1 MSQQKIIKF
10 DKKYNFQFLIKIKIK
25 QKYPLIFILFILII
39 DKVNQRNL
47 LQMSQS
53 EYPQNLEGLNKIMY
67 LYQINQEANQYLHL
81 QQFDINLPKQILNT
95 SSTNN
100 QMDYQSQENEENY
113 VSVRDF
119 TEINSTSQS
128 VNKSQLE
135 NLLFK
140 TERHKQCGLQPL
152 NSTILPKINLCE
164 KQQENASKESIIRQ
178 PNRNLSKQIRKTSYV
193 QIRPTKTS
201 IGANLEPKER
211 EGSIQDSF
219 LCNQNTINKAI
230 NQRRRSS
237 RMQVEQ
243 FQNTLLKMI
252 QDKTSNQQEQ
262 KQKMLDIP
270 DQNETLQTQEQ
281 EKSQIQNQ
289 VGEEQSCKLDTIQK
303 LKKKDDKLK
312 NSFVSRLGIFQR
324 FIRNIKNLSQSYKFR
339 IMKAEQKLRFNDLS
353 FYQQKNKEMG
363 NQSFSQKILF
373 RIFSKVFQKLANQI
387 PVFEPLHLWVICLEL
402 IVLITLT
409 AQLFTL
415 PLADSFDV
423 NYLKQGGCKVVFY
436 YIPAIALIISIFSK
450 LNTGFFK
457 ENIAVHDR
465 KKIFLNYY
473 YSGELMIDLIT
484 VLSFFATQDIYD
496 YVFLLLKIYQI
507 QNSIVKVDTKFSLSQ
522 RFPLSF
528 QIFKLIFIV
537 MILAHL
543 NGCIFHQVAKNVDES
558 WITKNNL
565 KTANW
570 YEQYINSVYF
580 SFITMVTVGYGDITP
595 VSLQEKVFVIFMVVY
610 SCGFFGYIVSSIGN
624 IFTQRAQIQAN
635 YKRQL
640 VDMIQ
645 YMKTRNISQV
655 IQQQVF
661 QYLHY
666 LEQMDYYNHQK
677 GEEIV
682 KKLSPY
688 LQQQINI
695 NSYYPFLKSSNYFK
709 LNFKDTI
716 LINASLKMKE
726 LTFGPGQIIFKQND
740 QDNRLFY
747 ILKGEVQLSSNNHQ
761 ICIKDENDNCFGI
774 NEFFT
779 GECRNLEAKSL
790 TVSQILY
797 LELNEFKQV
806 LKEDPLEYEKFCSLK
821 DQVIFSKISID
832 QPCFFCNK
840 FSHRYDQCPFYTLKN
855 QRLLVIEKS
864 NRSISQERKQFE
876 RYDRFKFNSVLE
888 NAEVKLNLRAIRLNY
903 INNLAI
909 DKNEMIQLAQDTI
922 QIENDVDFYRY
933 NDAFQLKQNS
943 EGQDFNIILV
953 SSDKIA
959 DEFFLEEEKLEYG
972 EEGNDQ
978 LNPIINSQKKVA
990 TSQTIATES
999 LIEENKNQLQPA
1011 LQNSQNQHR
1020 KSISFLQNAFHT
1032 QNSSNLNTYNYEKLQ
1047 TIKEQFSTTNHR
1059 IQNHTRQQSSR
1070 KNSDISISSYQNK
1083 NAEPSPSKVQEQ
1095 NLLKQILNLIEL
1107 TQIKQEVENKHEVSF
1122 FIQKDEFFC
1131 INDFDQLQEFTR
1143 YFPKSNFSQVLGQ
1156 ISKTN
1161 LKKQKVP
1168 LKKAKKNQ
1176 NKPRNTVFKNLA
1188 IKKKNILSK
1197 INTCR
1202 ALANKHKKSQD
1213 TPLVIAKSSSYNQSN
1228 TESLSNALSCRTQEM
1243 QDFNIDQK
1251 SENKLLQSQQFDNV
1265 RSNFLKPQQ

>member
-1 MSQQKIIKF
+1 MNQNQ
-10 DKKYNFQFLIKIKIK
+10 IK
-25 QKYPLIFILFILII
+25 QGQ
-39 DKVNQRNL
+39 N
-47 LQMSQS
+47 S
-53 EYPQNLEGLNKIMY
+53 QNLEGLNKIMC
-67 LYQINQEANQYLHL
+67 LYQLNQGANAYLHS
-81 QQFDINLPKQILNT
+81 QQFDTNLLNHTLNT
-95 SSTNN
+95 SPTKN
-100 QMDYQSQENEENY
+100 QMEYQSQENEENY

-119 TEINSTSQS
+119 AEVNSTSQCM
-128 VNKSQLE
+128 NKSQLE
-135 NLLFK
+135 YLLIR
-140 TERHKQCGLQPL
+140 TERQKQNGLQPL
-152 NSTILPKINLCE
+152 NSTIHPKINLCE
-164 KQQENASKESIIRQ
+164 KQQENARMENFIRQ
-178 PNRNLSKQIRKTSYV
+178 PSRNLSKQQRKISYV
-193 QIRPTKTS
+193 KTRPAKIS
-201 IGANLEPKER
+201 ICESLEPKES
-211 EGSIQDSF
+211 EGAIQGSPF
-219 LCNQNTINKAI
+219 YKQNTFNKNL

-243 FQNTLLKMI
+243 FQNTLIKII
-252 QDKTSNQQEQ
+252 QNKTNNQQQQ
-262 KQKMLDIP
+262 KQKLLDIP
-270 DQNETLQTQEQ
+270 DQNEALQTQEQ
-281 EKSQIQNQ
+281 EKIQIQNQ
-289 VGEEQSCKLDTIQK
+289 LGEDQCKLGTFQK
-303 LKKKDDKLK
+303 LKKKDEKLK
-312 NSFVSRLGIFQR
+312 NALVSRLGIFSR
-324 FIRNIKNLSQSYKFR
+324 FIRNIKNLSQLYKFR
-339 IMKAEQKLRFNDLS
+339 IMKTEQKLRFNDKS
-353 FYQQKNKEMG
+353 FYQQKKQEMG
-363 NQSFSQKILF
+363 NENFSKKILF
-373 RIFSKVFQKLANQI
+373 RIFSKIFQKLAKQI
-387 PVFEPLHLWVICLEL
+387 PVFDPLHFAVLSLDF

-415 PLADSFDV
+415 PLADSFEV
-423 NYLKQGGCKVVFY
+423 NYLKQGWCKVVFY
-436 YIPAIALIISIFSK
+436 YIPAIALIASIFTK

-457 ENIAVHDR
+457 ENIAVNDR

-473 YSGELMIDLIT
+473 YSGGLVIDFIT
-484 VLSFFATQDIYD
+484 VLSFLVTQDIYD

-528 QIFKLIFIV
+528 QIFKLIFLV
-537 MILAHL
+537 MFLAHL
-543 NGCIFHQVAKNVDES
+543 NGCIFYQVAKNVDES

-565 KTANW
+565 MTADW
-570 YEQYINSVYF
+570 YAKYINSVYF

-645 YMKTRNISQV
+645 YMRTRNISQM

-709 LNFKDTI
+709 LNFKDSI

-761 ICIKDENDNCFGI
+761 ICIKNEKDNCFGI

-855 QRLLVIEKS
+855 QRLLMIERS
-864 NRSISQERKQFE
+864 NRSISQERKYFE
-876 RYDRFKFNSVLE
+876 RYDRFKFNSLFE

-909 DKNEMIQLAQDTI
+909 DKNEMIQLAQNTI
-922 QIENDVDFYRY
+922 EIENDVDFYRY
-933 NDAFQLKQNS
+933 NDAFQLKQNN
-943 EGQDFNIILV
+943 EGQDFNIILI

-959 DEFFLEEEKLEYG
+959 DEFFLEEEKLENG
-972 EEGNDQ
+972 EEGNER
-978 LNPIINSQKKVA
+978 LNPIINSQKKIATSSIVA
-990 TSQTIATES
+990 TEI
-999 LIEENKNQLQPA
+999 LIEENKNQHQST
-1011 LQNSQNQHR
+1011 LQNSQNLFK
-1020 KSISFLQNAFHT
+1020 KSNSFLQNAFHT
-1032 QNSSNLNTYNYEKLQ
+1032 QNSSNLNMQNYEKLHP
-1047 TIKEQFSTTNHR
+1047 IKEQFSTTNYK
-1059 IQNHTRQQSSR
+1059 IQNHTRQQSWR
-1070 KNSDISISSYQNK
+1070 KNSDTSISSYQNK
-1083 NAEPSPSKVQEQ
+1083 SVEASSSRIQDQ
-1095 NLLKQILNLIEL
+1095 NLLKQIISYIEL
-1107 TQIKQEVENKHEVSF
+1107 TQIKQEVENQQEVSYN
-1122 FIQKDEFFC
+1122 IQKDEFFC
-1131 INDFDQLQEFTR
+1131 INEFDQLQEFTR

-1156 ISKTN
+1156 INKAN

-1176 NKPRNTVFKNLA
+1176 NRPNNTVFKSQA
-1188 IKKKNILSK
+1188 IKKKNTLSN
-1197 INTCR
+1197 INTQCTQ
-1202 ALANKHKKSQD
+1202 ANMHKKSQE
-1213 TPLVIAKSSSYNQSN
+1213 TPLAIAKSSSYNQSN
-1228 TESLSNALSCRTQEM
+1228 SESLSNVLSCRTQEI

-1251 SENKLLQSQQFDNV
+1251 SENKLLQSQQGDNI
-1265 RSNFLKPQQ
+1265 RSHFLKPLQ